1 MHFAA
6 RLPVASTMRFRRQDM
21 YMGGELRPPE
31 YERLE
36 TSAKAVAAVIA
47 GSRGSR

>member
-1 MHFAA
+1 
-6 RLPVASTMRFRRQDM
+6 MRFRRAEM

-36 TSAKAVAAVIA
+36 TSANAVAAVMQA
-47 GSRGSR
+47 ARRGAR